1 MRGVVTYIPTLVF
14 PEGERNDFLPGIGS
28 EGNNI
33 SVITRFFLDT
43 PPPKGQ
49 YLVNSND
56 AN

>member
-33 SVITRFFLDT
+33 SVVTRFFLDT
-43 PPPKGQ
+43 LPPKGQ